1 MQYAAQRELGEKLA
15 VVGRWGEVLGEALEG
30 IEDEVGY
37 TYAGQGKTAGVRA
50 GVAEAL
56 GSWSS
61 ERGYVPR
68 PVVGGWGVTVC
79 AGRTRGEFELT
90 FAD

>member
-15 VVGRWGEVLGEALEG
+15 VVGRWGEALEG

-68 PVVGGWGVTVC
+68 PVVGGLGSDSL
-79 AGRTRGEFELT
+79 RRQDTR
-90 FAD
+90 